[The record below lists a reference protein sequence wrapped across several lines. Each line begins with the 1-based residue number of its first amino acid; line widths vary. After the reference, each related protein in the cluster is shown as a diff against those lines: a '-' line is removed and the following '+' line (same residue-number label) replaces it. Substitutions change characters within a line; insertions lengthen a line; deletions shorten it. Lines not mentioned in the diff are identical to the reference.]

1 MRKIDNSAALGAIRT
16 TGALMVGNAFVG
28 ALVMEKRNWLELAIL
43 LVLGISAIIT
53 SSLQPKESRNA

>member
-16 TGALMVGNAFVG
+16 AGALMVGNAFVG

-53 SSLQPKESRNA
+53 SSFQPKESRNA